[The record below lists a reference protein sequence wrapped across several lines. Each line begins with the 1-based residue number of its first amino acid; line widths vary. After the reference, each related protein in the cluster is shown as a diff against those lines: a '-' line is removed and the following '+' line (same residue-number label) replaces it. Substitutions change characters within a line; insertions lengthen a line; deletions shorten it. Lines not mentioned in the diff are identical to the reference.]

1 MNKSATDLM
10 QEILVS
16 AVIDSVLALK
26 AASKGMPNTL
36 LRDLNAIH
44 ANTTLQDLPREVQAA
59 IANGV
64 RSGFNRL
71 LKEGYSVASAQA
83 ARTPPVRREERP
95 SRPPARSATDDFRRQ
110 PRKPGGRP
118 PGKPGSPRPGSSR
131 PGSPRPKP
139 PKS

>member
-1 MNKSATDLM
+1 MSKSATDLM

-44 ANTTLQDLPREVQAA
+44 GNTTLEDLPREVQTA

-71 LKEGYSVASAQA
+71 MKEGYSISSAQA
-83 ARTPPVRREERP
+83 ARPAPVRREERP
-95 SRPPARSATDDFRRQ
+95 SRPPAKSSTDDFRRRH

-118 PGKPGSPRPGSSR
+118 PGKPGSPK
-131 PGSPRPKP
+131 PKP
-139 PKS
+139 PRG